1 MIQLTRLGSHG
12 EALWINPD
20 LIATLEAHPDTVV
33 AMTNNHKVMVRES
46 VDEVVERIRAWRVDV
61 LERAMGSRPLTVVR

>member
-12 EALWINPD
+12 EPLWINPD

-46 VDEVVERIRAWRVDV
+46 VDEVVERIRAWRVEI

>member
-12 EALWINPD
+12 EPLWINPD

-33 AMTNNHKVMVRES
+33 AMTNNNKVMVREPI
-46 VDEVVERIRAWRVDV
+46 DEVVERIRAWRVDV